1 MWNLEESFEK
11 IKPEIIV
18 IDPITIIGCSF
29 DKNTRRRFY
38 YEFFKRMKNW
48 NSLVI
53 VTGEMSEKEIEES
66 TLGYVTDGII
76 HLTNKEKCKYHT
88 LDGRNHIIRTC
99 DNR

>member
-1 MWNLEESFEK
+1 
-11 IKPEIIV
+11 
-18 IDPITIIGCSF
+18 
-29 DKNTRRRFY
+29 
-38 YEFFKRMKNW
+38 
-48 NSLVI
+48 
-53 VTGEMSEKEIEES
+53 MSEKEIEES